1 MNKECIL
8 TLLKR
13 LGKSYLQCFITV
25 NIFISVVGAIL
36 SNNTWWLLF
45 TTFKLWVSV
54 GIILFLLE
62 FVCMLIKKLRKQ

>member
-1 MNKECIL
+1 MDKECIL

-13 LGKSYLQCFITV
+13 LSKSYLQCFITV
-25 NIFISVVGAIL
+25 NIFIFIVGAIL